1 MIFIMLVLLVWKN
14 LMYKVGMKQFWLTIQ
29 KIRAELKRARSGD
42 FYVTWRFIEDL
53 KEMFLMAEGRGFLR
67 VVRKFCLIGEKVR
80 FLLFLR
86 QRKQIN
92 ERFVKKRMD
101 ENKEFF
107 DSAAAFPLDEQ
118 QRRAVVVDENNNLV
132 IAGAGSG
139 KTMTIVAKIKYL
151 VKKCGVRPSEILPV
165 SFTQK
170 SALEMQERIGVKGVR
185 PKTFHAFGLSVISQV
200 EGKLPEIFDSGQ
212 LPGLMQKWVM
222 EMAKDVQFLSKL
234 VNFLVNYLKIPKEK
248 HKFRTKKAYFDYVN
262 REEFGTILG
271 ERVFSPEKAILA
283 NFFVMNGVKYE
294 LEKRGRD
301 GKILA
306 DFVVCGKI
314 YIDVVDVGKNSPVI
328 EFLRKTGESEAG
340 FLRRFAKI
348 REKRR
353 RKIEKMRGV
362 YVEILAEEIVFDG
375 EVVNVFVEK
384 LERAGVCFECV
395 DIGEIWGLMQKNMKG
410 YIDEFLR
417 LVQTFLGLARGI
429 GYEVDELRVRNVKM
443 RQNRFLRRRAE
454 KFLEIFEQIYK
465 KYTRYLEK
473 IGKVDFDEMV
483 IRAIKYIENG
493 EYDRVISYV
502 IVDEFQD
509 LSFGRYKILR
519 AIRRA
524 NVDVK
529 FFCVGDDWQAI
540 YRFAGSDVGLFV
552 NFEKYFGRAE
562 ISRIETTYRFC
573 EPMIGIS
580 SGFVLKNPEQ
590 VNKKIRAGRG
600 ARTELFVI
608 KNEKLDCGLEEVVI
622 KIQKWCVDN
631 GRSFGDVKIFVLGRY
646 GFDVQK
652 IVGEKFSLC
661 GEEIVS
667 KKFDCKMN
675 FVTVHKSK
683 GLEADF
689 VVLINA
695 ENGCFGFPSGRD
707 SDPIL
712 NLVLGEGEEY
722 EDAEERRLFYVAI
735 TRAKLATFVLVK
747 NENRASGFVSE
758 IKDFMMK
765 T

>member
-1 MIFIMLVLLVWKN
+1 MRYN
-14 LMYKVGMKQFWLTIQ
+14 LGMKEIWQAKERL
-29 KIRAELKRARSGD
+29 KKELLRAFVGD
-42 FYVTWRFIEDL
+42 FYVTWQFLEDIR
-53 KEMFLMAEGRGFLR
+53 EMILIAEGKGVWRFWRKIWLVGEKLRFLR
-67 VVRKFCLIGEKVR
+67 LLRRRKKL
-80 FLLFLR
+80 
-86 QRKQIN
+86 N
-92 ERFVKKRMD
+92 ERFAQRKIV

-107 DSAAAFPLDEQ
+107 DKAAAFPLDAQ
-118 QRRAVVVDENNNLV
+118 QRRAVVVDESNNLV

-151 VKKCGVRPSEILPV
+151 VEKCGVRPSEILPI

-170 SALEMQERIGVKGVR
+170 SAMEMQERIGVEGVK
-185 PKTFHAFGLSVISQV
+185 PKTFHAFGLAVIMQV
-200 EGKLPEIFDSGQ
+200 EGKMPEIFDSGQ
-212 LPGLMQKWVM
+212 LPDLLRKWAM
-222 EMAKDVQFLSKL
+222 EMTQDVEFLSKM
-234 VNFLVNYLKIPKEK
+234 VNFLVNWLKIPKEK
-248 HKFRTKKAYFDYVN
+248 HKFETKKAYLDYVN
-262 REEFGTILG
+262 RESFMTILG
-271 ERVFSPEKAILA
+271 ERVFSVEKAILA
-283 NFFVMNGVKYE
+283 NFLTMNGVKYE
-294 LEKRGRD
+294 LEKKGNDGRV
-301 GKILA
+301 LA
-306 DFVVCGKI
+306 DFVVGGRI
-314 YIDVVDVGKNSPVI
+314 YIDVVDVDKNSPVI

-340 FLRRFAKI
+340 FVRRFAKI
-348 REKRR
+348 RERRR
-353 RKIEKMRGV
+353 RKIEKMGGV
-362 YVEILAEEIVFDG
+362 YVEVLAEEIVFDG
-375 EVVNVFVEK
+375 EVVRGFVEK
-384 LERAGVCFECV
+384 LEKAGVSFECV

-429 GYEVDELRVRNVKM
+429 GYEVDELKMRNEKM

-454 KFLEIFEQIYK
+454 KFLEIFERIYE
-465 KYTRYLEK
+465 KYTGHLEK

-524 NVDVK
+524 NRDVK

-552 NFEKYFGRAE
+552 NFEKYFGKAE

-590 VNKKIRAGRG
+590 VRKKIRAGRS
-600 ARTELFVI
+600 ARTELLVI
-608 KNEKLDCGLEEVVI
+608 KNEKFDEGLEEVLV
-622 KIQKWCVDN
+622 KIQKWCYEN
-631 GRSFGDVKIFVLGRY
+631 GRDFGEVKIFVLGRY

-652 IVGEKFSLC
+652 ILGEKFRFGDTG
-661 GEEIVS
+661 GEEIIA
-667 KKFDCKMN
+667 KNFECKMS

-689 VVLINA
+689 VILVNV
-695 ENGCFGFPSGRD
+695 ESGCFGFPSGRD
-707 SDPIL
+707 SDPLL

-722 EDAEERRLFYVAI
+722 DDAEERRLFYVAI
-735 TRAKLATFVLVK
+735 TRAKLATFILVRD
-747 NENRASGFVSE
+747 ENKMSGFVQE
-758 IKDFMMK
+758 VRELMNEKVGEDEFG
-765 T
+765 